1 MSGNTV
7 AVHAVSDG
15 RLGYLNVD
23 EHSDDDPP
31 SVARQCVSL
40 GQSTILFTAIPE
52 MPKN

>member
-23 EHSDDDPP
+23 KHSDDDPP
-31 SVARQCVSL
+31 SVARQFVSF
-40 GQSTILFTAIPE
+40 GRSTRPFTAIPE
-52 MPKN
+52 TPKN